1 MKKNIAVFASGTGS
15 NFININ
21 NKINKNKI
29 NARICLLVSNNSNC
43 GAVKFAKNN
52 EIDVFIYNSNKFPGD
67 DLEQN
72 ALINRLDIYK
82 LDLILLAGY
91 MKKIS
96 QKTITR
102 FKNKIMNIH
111 PSLLPLYGGKGFY
124 GFKVHQEVFKNK
136 DTESGATVHFIDK
149 NYDTGP
155 ILIQKKVKIN
165 SDENSEKIANKVL
178 KIEHEIYFEA
188 LKLFCDGKI
197 YWDNNKPLI
206 KG

>member
-43 GAVKFAKNN
+43 GAVNFAQNN
-52 EIDVFIYNSNKFPGD
+52 KIDVFIYNANRFPDD

-72 ALINRLDIYK
+72 SLINRLDIYK

-96 QKTITR
+96 HTTIDR

-136 DTESGATVHFIDK
+136 DKESGATVHFIDR

-155 ILIQKKVKIN
+155 ILIQKKIKLDKKVIRDLVVKY
-165 SDENSEKIANKVL
+165 NKL
-178 KIEHEIYFEA
+178 DLDNEYF
-188 LKLFCDGKI
+188 KSS
-197 YWDNNKPLI
+197 
-206 KG
+206 